1 MKEECASGDL
11 GISKGTIVKSSE
23 YCPLRNI
30 SCSDHYV
37 FPFSHSAPQDKNKPP
52 WYDCSFLYV
61 CENSTTFRNL
71 ISSEKWAVVLTSKV
85 LLNMHIYIYFY
96 PFTGFARS
104 PWPWEIM
111 KWGDDSARWRSPGI
125 MSPTY
130 RTHCSIVAWKML
142 CEPIEK
148 LGKDW
153 MGTKADSS
161 YISQCCLR
169 REMSSRWTL
178 QPQMIP

>member
-61 CENSTTFRNL
+61 CENSTSFRNL
-71 ISSEKWAVVLTSKV
+71 ISSEKWAIVLTCKE
-85 LLNMHIYIYFY
+85 LLNMHIYIFFILLLVL
-96 PFTGFARS
+96 PEAPDHER
-104 PWPWEIM
+104 
-111 KWGDDSARWRSPGI
+111 
-125 MSPTY
+125 
-130 RTHCSIVAWKML
+130 
-142 CEPIEK
+142 
-148 LGKDW
+148 
-153 MGTKADSS
+153 
-161 YISQCCLR
+161 
-169 REMSSRWTL
+169 
-178 QPQMIP
+178 